1 MKKETVKKTSLV
13 DIATAPPKE
22 ASSALPSIADMPPEA
37 LSEIDKAFFDL
48 GQAKQKLA
56 EKEVQKAQA
65 DQQKEEAVFKYIL
78 LQLYCKY
85 NMNQELDVI
94 SMDGKILR
102 NYYSKKEGE

>member
-1 MKKETVKKTSLV
+1 MKKEKTPKKDLV
-13 DIATAPPKE
+13 PAL
-22 ASSALPSIADMPPEA
+22 ASDVSSVVTPSPVET
-37 LSEIDKAFFDL
+37 LSEMDKAFFDL

-56 EKEVQKAQA
+56 EKEVQKAQS
-65 DQQKEEAVFKYIL
+65 DQQKEEAVFKYLL

-102 NYYSKKEGE
+102 NYYSKKEGEQK